1 MDLLEFESAA
11 LYFDEPLNDEAS
23 RCLDQAAKSYG
34 TRSAETALMRAY
46 FLEPEHPTVLV
57 ALYRYFFYQHRLED
71 ALLVAQRV
79 LRIFAKRLKL
89 PEDWRELD
97 ETRFCNGVMV
107 SMSQVRFYMMALKG
121 AGYLELRLG
130 EYDSAIAR
138 LEKIVELDSKNRLDA
153 QALIDVAREAL
164 SNGQDAVSM

>member
-79 LRIFAKRLKL
+79 LRIFAKRLKCRKIGGS
-89 PEDWRELD
+89 W
-97 ETRFCNGVMV
+97 TRHGFVTV
-107 SMSQVRFYMMALKG
+107 
-121 AGYLELRLG
+121 
-130 EYDSAIAR
+130 
-138 LEKIVELDSKNRLDA
+138 
-153 QALIDVAREAL
+153 
-164 SNGQDAVSM
+164 